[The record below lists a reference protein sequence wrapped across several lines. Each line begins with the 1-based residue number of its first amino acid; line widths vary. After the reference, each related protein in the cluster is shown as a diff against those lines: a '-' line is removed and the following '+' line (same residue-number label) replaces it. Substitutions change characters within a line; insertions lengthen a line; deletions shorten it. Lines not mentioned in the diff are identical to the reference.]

1 MPVADD
7 IIVAM
12 EDVTVETRPPYET
25 GLAGA
30 SLVLRAGALAMV
42 YIPEGFAYTP
52 LADMVQGLVE
62 PDAGVVRYRGEDWHA
77 MDPARAAAQR
87 GTIGRVFDQRGWIS
101 NLDVDENI
109 TLASRHH
116 TLRPLPEIEQEALA
130 LAQSFGLPELPRRRP
145 ALLRRADLRRC
156 EWVRALIGTPSLVVL
171 EHPTRDVFAEAIPK
185 LEAAVRAARA
195 RGAAVMW
202 ITGDRACRAVAD
214 EAGVERYAF
223 RELKLV
229 PLQGE

>member
-1 MPVADD
+1 MVDD

-62 PDAGVVRYRGEDWHA
+62 PDAGVVRYRGEDWRV

-185 LEAAVRAARA
+185 LVAAVRAARA

-202 ITGDRACRAVAD
+202 ITGDRACRAVAG
-214 EAGVERYAF
+214 EAGVERYEF

>member
-62 PDAGVVRYRGEDWHA
+62 PDAGVVRYRGGDGRA

-116 TLRPLPEIEQEALA
+116 TLRPVPEIEQEALA
-130 LAQSFGLPELPRRRP
+130 LAQSFGLPEIPRKRP

-185 LEAAVRAARA
+185 LVAAVRAARG

-214 EAGVERYAF
+214 EAGVERYEF

>member
-1 MPVADD
+1 MPVVDD

-62 PDAGVVRYRGEDWHA
+62 PDAGVVRYRGEDWRV

-185 LEAAVRAARA
+185 LVAAVRAARA

-202 ITGDRACRAVAD
+202 ITGDRACRAVAG
-214 EAGVERYAF
+214 EAGVERYEF

>member
-1 MPVADD
+1 MGDELILELD
-7 IIVAM
+7 GF
-12 EDVTVETRPPYET
+12 TVETQPPYET
-25 GLAGA
+25 GLSGV
-30 SLVLRAGALAMV
+30 SLALRPGALAMV

-52 LADMVQGLVE
+52 LADAVQGLVE
-62 PDAGVVRYRGEDWHA
+62 PDAGVAKYRGEDWRA

-116 TLRPLPEIEQEALA
+116 TTRPVPEIEQEALE
-130 LAQSFGLPELPRRRP
+130 LARSFGLDELPRKRP
-145 ALLRRADLRRC
+145 AVVRRADLRRC
-156 EWVRALIGTPSLVVL
+156 EWVRALLGGPALIVL
-171 EHPTRDVFAEAIPK
+171 EHPTRDVFAEAVPK
-185 LEAAVRAARA
+185 LVAALRAARA
-195 RGAAVMW
+195 RGAAVLW
-202 ITGDRACRAVAD
+202 ITGDRACRAVAG
-214 EAGVERYAF
+214 EAGVERYEF

>member
-1 MPVADD
+1 M
-7 IIVAM
+7 
-12 EDVTVETRPPYET
+12 
-25 GLAGA
+25 
-30 SLVLRAGALAMV
+30 
-42 YIPEGFAYTP
+42 
-52 LADMVQGLVE
+52 
-62 PDAGVVRYRGEDWHA
+62 
-77 MDPARAAAQR
+77 
-87 GTIGRVFDQRGWIS
+87 
-101 NLDVDENI
+101 DENI

-116 TLRPLPEIEQEALA
+116 TLRPVPEIEQEALA
-130 LAQSFGLPELPRRRP
+130 LAQSFGLPEIPRKRP

-185 LEAAVRAARA
+185 LVAAVRAARA

-214 EAGVERYAF
+214 EAGVERYEF